1 MASKGLWNADAI
13 DKALRNAVVVLVLAY
28 VLFFGSVFEATY
40 PTRLVELYAYPWWR
54 LLVVLLV
61 GLGAWWCPRV
71 GLAIGFAAFFYL
83 NDIHTLTTPF
93 INHTKQ

>member
-1 MASKGLWNADAI
+1 MASKGVWNADAI
-13 DKALRNAVVVLVLAY
+13 DKALRNLVVVFVLAY

-54 LLVVLLV
+54 LAIVGLV

-71 GLAIGFAAFFYL
+71 GLALAIAAFFYL

-93 INHTKQ
+93 INTTKQ